1 MLTGTDDL
9 WKGGGGYQLTFC
21 VEKEGVQKD
30 IALGIVY
37 FT

>member
-9 WKGGGGYQLTFC
+9 WKGGGYQLTFC
-21 VEKEGVQKD
+21 VEKEGVKKD

>member
-1 MLTGTDDL
+1 MICER
-9 WKGGGGYQLTFC
+9 GGGYQLTFC